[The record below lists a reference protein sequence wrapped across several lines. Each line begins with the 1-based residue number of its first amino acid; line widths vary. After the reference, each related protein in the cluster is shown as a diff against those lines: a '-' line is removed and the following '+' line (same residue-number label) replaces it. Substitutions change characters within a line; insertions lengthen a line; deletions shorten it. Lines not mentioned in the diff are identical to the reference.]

1 MLTKQALL
9 QTIDKLPGSFTID
22 ELLDKLIFI
31 EKVNEGLQQSKQGKT
46 FSKKEAEKK
55 LSKWLK

>member
-1 MLTKQALL
+1 MTKQVPKPIL
-9 QTIDKLPGSFTID
+9 QEEK
-22 ELLDKLIFI
+22 ELLDKLLFVD
-31 EKVNEGLQQSKQGKT
+31 KVNEGLKQSKQGKV